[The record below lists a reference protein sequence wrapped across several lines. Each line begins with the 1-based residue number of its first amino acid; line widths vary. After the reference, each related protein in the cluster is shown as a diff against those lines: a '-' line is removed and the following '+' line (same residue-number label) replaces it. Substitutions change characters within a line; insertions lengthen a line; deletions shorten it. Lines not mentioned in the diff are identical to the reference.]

1 MGAILLGLFV
11 FSRISGLLLSLPLF
25 NTAGVPKYVLVLS
38 AVGLTLVLAPLV
50 PMIEQPSS
58 FGMLIVS
65 IASEV
70 LLGLLM
76 GTVVSVLFGAIAL
89 GTEIMAQ
96 QAGLGMAAVFNP
108 MIKVSSG
115 ALGTLATFLAGM
127 VFLSGG
133 VHLYCLKVVAASF
146 SVLPAGV
153 LYNPLNAGPVLL
165 HAVSE
170 SIALGAQLAGPVLGL
185 VWCTNLFVGILVRL
199 APRMNIY
206 FSVGTILTSVAALS
220 LFALSLPVLLQTH
233 ADKVRE
239 AAGWL
244 TGLLQILGS
253 SSG

>member
-11 FSRISGLLLSLPLF
+11 FARISGLLLALPLF
-25 NTAGVPKYVLVLS
+25 NTQGVPKYVLVLS
-38 AVGLTLVLAPLV
+38 AVGLTMVLAPLV
-50 PMIEQPSS
+50 TSAVIPST
-58 FGMLIVS
+58 FGMLIIS

-70 LLGLLM
+70 MLGLLM

-115 ALGTLATFLAGM
+115 ALGTLATWLAGM

-133 VHLYCLKVVAASF
+133 VHLYCLQVVGDSF
-146 SVLPAGV
+146 SVLPAGT
-153 LYNPLNAGPVLL
+153 LYNPLDAGPLL
-165 HAVSE
+165 VHAISE

-206 FSVGTILTSVAALS
+206 FSVGTVLTSVAALS
-220 LFALSLPVLLQTH
+220 LFAVTLPMILQTH

-239 AAGWL
+239 AAMWL
-244 TGLLQILGS
+244 TGLVEVLGA
-253 SSG
+253 SGG